1 MYITK
6 DENDENKRLHLDNYK
21 NIIHN
26 KKRGTGL
33 LNNKD
38 LLDKGEK
45 KKGVDVNEREGCIRK
60 SYDIK
65 DDVQEEVNM
74 ECEDDDEEDDS
85 DYDVSFDDMLEKKD
99 NDESYENEDD
109 DDDDDVLY
117 EDEYDEE
124 MRNINF
130 NSYNNYYYRVFNN
143 NEDDKNEIKELIK
156 NNKFLNNKP
165 SSHHEDEL
173 NKKEIL
179 FEKYNKLLSSYKL
192 EKEYKNKKENI
203 GWEKKVVNSSH
214 NNKMKEVKVNN
225 NKEDINNMNNINDE
239 SPCYS
244 CKSDEINYN
253 DINNDKDFINDVLN
267 RIDEIYNKEC
277 RYKNLKCVNNK
288 NNKICINDLN
298 LSIISEYLNVDISVF
313 HKKTT
318 VLLVGNTYSGKSSFI
333 NWLAENYVQ
342 NTSSINKKNEIT
354 YVDIKNN
361 FTFNFNKLNNKYNQF
376 GILNEMKN
384 KKRGPYMYPL
394 NCNDDEYVYNNKN
407 NNNVDCI
414 NNKITFS
421 GEHCDYLFRP
431 FRKLRDNLKNVKKY
445 IYGKISYQNDVTK
458 YMNRINYVS
467 FIDSTGINDIKDE
480 EYDNILMNL
489 TKYVDL
495 VFIFIDSTKLSIN
508 KRLLKIINYVIDNQ
522 INKVTICL
530 TKIDMIKKINLYR
543 LVFYLTQYFLANLN
557 IFKYNLLNDNNENS
571 EENDKS
577 PQWNDHYNYMINDYN
592 NKDYKKR
599 DPYFLYGD
607 DFNDKPI
614 YKKINN
620 LLNRSMRS
628 FQNIFLIPAVLK
640 RMINNKHVNRKEK
653 RNAGLGDVIGVEGIH
668 AADLD
673 RHHMYNEESTLQANE
688 RCGNKYNK
696 NEEKEEQ
703 EESLFKKILTKSY
716 SSFKGKLM
724 QSNLSDIHEDDIG
737 SDKGISKNFILE
749 ETGNDKEY
757 INTSYDVNNDLY
769 DNRRSFYTSPQRN
782 RYSNNNLRN
791 EERCK
796 VDVNNKYNI
805 SNMVDNIQNVNYK
818 NREYNNNNNYYYY
831 NCKDDNKDIFNE
843 KTNNMCNNKKIKY
856 IDCIKNLSVFLGVLI
871 FEVTRTVYCLIHT
884 SINTYLKTSGNKII
898 NEKKLQNLEDM
909 KKEKLKYVNNKNN
922 NSLKILDF
930 LTIYLPEI
938 YNSPLKREKWTYNK
952 NDINY
957 EHMQRNRLSFNLHYE
972 HMKYNKDINN
982 VNNDESNNYHND
994 YNNDDD
1000 IFRRSNRND
1009 CNLQRR
1015 SIPVDFMLLD
1025 KRNERNETFLDKR
1038 NERNENFVDKRNYIS
1053 NRDIYVHKEHI
1064 SPYDNTFYDN
1074 NKNNLK
1080 NTRHINNKY
1089 EHNIEKDKYQY
1100 DYKYKYDY
1108 NYKYDCDY
1116 NNDMSSD
1123 KRDKNIRNF
1132 YYHDN
1137 FNKEKR
1143 NTYFIKENNYYYED
1157 DNIYKREINNNNNN
1171 NNLKNNIFHNNN
1183 YHNNVKELNMIQE
1196 LLYKIDESI
1205 NLKTNQSIYMLKKDL
1220 ETIQNSCLKKIF
1232 ENNEILKKNKSLRIQ
1247 KLKFY
1252 FFKYTA
1258 IFIGFIISLL
1268 RYDLLVYFSFIK
1280 PEILFSIFSKYFLF
1294 LSSYNKN
1301 SLFITINVI
1310 LIIAYFSLYFRYNKR
1325 NYFKSLDKSDLNKI
1339 KIILLF
1345 TQIIFDEINQIHMK
1359 LLGKNGKK

>member
-6 DENDENKRLHLDNYK
+6 DKNDENKRMDLDSYK

-33 LNNKD
+33 LNNKE
-38 LLDKGEK
+38 LLDKGDI
-45 KKGVDVNEREGCIRK
+45 KKGADIKEREGCLRK

-65 DDVQEEVNM
+65 NDVEEDVSV
-74 ECEDDDEEDDS
+74 EDEDDS
-85 DYDVSFDDMLEKKD
+85 DYDVSFDEMLEKK
-99 NDESYENEDD
+99 NDDENYENEEEEEEDDDDD

-124 MRNINF
+124 IRDINF

-143 NEDDKNEIKELIK
+143 NEDGKNEIEELIK

-165 SSHHEDEL
+165 SSHHEDDL
-173 NKKEIL
+173 KKKEVM

-192 EKEYKNKKENI
+192 KKEYNNKKENI
-203 GWEKKVVNSSH
+203 GWEKEVVHSYH
-214 NNKMKEVKVNN
+214 NNETKEIKLN
-225 NKEDINNMNNINDE
+225 NKKEEINNMSNVNEE

-244 CKSDEINYN
+244 CKSEDINYD
-253 DINNDKDFINDVLN
+253 DINNDKDFINDVLD

-333 NWLAENYVQ
+333 NWIAENYVQ
-342 NTSSINKKNEIT
+342 NTNSINKKNEIT

-361 FTFNFNKLNNKYNQF
+361 FTFNFKKLNNKYNPF

-384 KKRGPYMYPL
+384 KNRAPNIYSGNY
-394 NCNDDEYVYNNKN
+394 NDDQYVCNNNNNKYN

-431 FRKLRDNLKNVKKY
+431 FRKLRENLKNVKKY

-467 FIDSTGINDIKDE
+467 FIDSTGINEMKDE

-508 KRLLKIINYVIDNQ
+508 KRLLRIINYIIDNQ
-522 INKVTICL
+522 MNKVTICL

-543 LVFYLTQYFLANLN
+543 LVFYLTQYFLGNLN
-557 IFKYNLLNDNNENS
+557 IFKYNLLNDNKENNED
-571 EENDKS
+571 NDNT
-577 PQWNDHYNYMINDYN
+577 PQWNDHHNYMINDY
-592 NKDYKKR
+592 KKR
-599 DPYFLYGD
+599 DPHFLYGD
-607 DFNDKPI
+607 NFNDKPI

-620 LLNRSMRS
+620 FLNRSMRS
-628 FQNIFLIPAVLK
+628 FQNIFLMPEVLK
-640 RMINNKHVNRKEK
+640 RMINTKHVNRKVK
-653 RNAGLGDVIGVEGIH
+653 RNLPLGDAKGMGGMIVG
-668 AADLD
+668 DLD
-673 RHHMYNEESTLQANE
+673 EHHMYNEQSILPANE
-688 RCGNKYNK
+688 DGVCK
-696 NEEKEEQ
+696 NNQNEEQ

-724 QSNLSDIHEDDIG
+724 QNNLSDVDEEDLG
-737 SDKGISKNFILE
+737 YDKRISKNFILE
-749 ETGNDKEY
+749 ETGSDQEY
-757 INTSYDVNNDLY
+757 IHTLDNVNNDLY
-769 DNRRSFYTSPQRN
+769 DDRRSFYTSPQRN
-782 RYSNNNLRN
+782 RYSNKNLRN
-791 EERCK
+791 EEHYK
-796 VDVNNKYNI
+796 VDVKNKYNI
-805 SNMVDNIQNVNYK
+805 KNMVNNMENTNYK
-818 NREYNNNNNYYYY
+818 KREDNTNY
-831 NCKDDNKDIFNE
+831 NCKDDDNKDIFNKK

-856 IDCIKNLSVFLGVLI
+856 VDCIKNVSVFLGVLI
-871 FEVTRTVYCLIHT
+871 FEVITTVYSLIHT
-884 SINTYLKTSGNKII
+884 SINTYLKTSGKKII
-898 NEKKLQNLEDM
+898 NERKLQNLEDM
-909 KKEKLKYVNNKNN
+909 KKEKWKYENNNNKYKDKNKN
-922 NSLKILDF
+922 CLKILDF

-938 YNSPLKREKWTYNK
+938 SNSPLKREKWTYNK
-952 NDINY
+952 DDLNY
-957 EHMQRNRLSFNLHYE
+957 EHMKRNRLSCNLHFE
-972 HMKYNKDINN
+972 NVKYKKDINN
-982 VNNDESNNYHND
+982 VNNYDNNNYHND

-1000 IFRRSNRND
+1000 IFRRSNKND

-1025 KRNERNETFLDKR
+1025 KRNEKNGIKEKYV
-1038 NERNENFVDKRNYIS
+1038 EKKNYIS
-1053 NRDIYVHKEHI
+1053 NRDGYVYKEHT
-1064 SPYDNTFYDN
+1064 SHYDNKFYDS
-1074 NKNNLK
+1074 NKNNIK
-1080 NTRHINNKY
+1080 NIRHNNINMNQY
-1089 EHNIEKDKYQY
+1089 EENIEKDKYK
-1100 DYKYKYDY
+1100 YKYKY
-1108 NYKYDCDY
+1108 NY
-1116 NNDMSSD
+1116 NNDMSS
-1123 KRDKNIRNF
+1123 KNGVKNMPNF

-1137 FNKEKR
+1137 FNNEKR
-1143 NTYFIKENNYYYED
+1143 NNEYFIKENNYYYYDDDDD
-1157 DNIYKREINNNNNN
+1157 DNIYKREMNN
-1171 NNLKNNIFHNNN
+1171 FHN
-1183 YHNNVKELNMIQE
+1183 NNVKELNMIHE

-1220 ETIQNSCLKKIF
+1220 ETIQNSCLKKIY
-1232 ENNEILKKNKSLRIQ
+1232 ENNEIIKKNKSLRIE

-1310 LIIAYFSLYFRYNKR
+1310 LIIAYFSLYIRYNKR

-1359 LLGKNGKK
+1359 LLGKKGKK

>member
-1 MYITK
+1 MYIIK
-6 DENDENKRLHLDNYK
+6 DKYDENKRMDLDNYK

-38 LLDKGEK
+38 LLDKADI
-45 KKGVDVNEREGCIRK
+45 KKGVDVKESESCMRK

-65 DDVQEEVNM
+65 EDEE
-74 ECEDDDEEDDS
+74 EDSVEGEDEGEDEDDS
-85 DYDVSFDDMLEKKD
+85 DYDVSFDEMLEKKD
-99 NDESYENEDD
+99 DDENYENDDNDDD

-117 EDEYDEE
+117 EDEYDQEI
-124 MRNINF
+124 RDINF

-143 NEDDKNEIKELIK
+143 NEDGKNEIEELIK
-156 NNKFLNNKP
+156 NNKFLNKKP

-173 NKKEIL
+173 KKKEIM

-192 EKEYKNKKENI
+192 KKDYKNKKENI
-203 GWEKKVVNSSH
+203 RWDNNVVDSYEN
-214 NNKMKEVKVNN
+214 NNKMKEIELNN
-225 NKEDINNMNNINDE
+225 KKEDINNMTYNNIYDE

-244 CKSDEINYN
+244 CKSEDMFYD

-277 RYKNLKCVNNK
+277 RYKNLKSVNNK

-333 NWLAENYVQ
+333 NWMSENYVQ
-342 NTSSINKKNEIT
+342 NTSSIINKKNEIT

-361 FTFNFNKLNNKYNQF
+361 FTFNFKKLNNKYNQF

-384 KKRGPYMYPL
+384 KKMESYMYSG
-394 NCNDDEYVYNNKN
+394 NENEDSNVHNKNKNNNKN
-407 NNNVDCI
+407 NNQNIPCT
-414 NNKITFS
+414 NNKIIFS

-431 FRKLRDNLKNVKKY
+431 FKKLRENLKNVKKY

-467 FIDSTGINDIKDE
+467 FIDSTGINEIRDE

-489 TKYVDL
+489 SQYVDL

-508 KRLLKIINYVIDNQ
+508 KRLLRIINYVIDNQ

-530 TKIDMIKKINLYR
+530 TKIDMIKKIHLYR
-543 LVFYLTQYFLANLN
+543 LVFYLTQYFVGNLN
-557 IFKYNLLNDNNENS
+557 VFKYNLLKHNNIETDQDD
-571 EENDKS
+571 DKNI
-577 PQWNDHYNYMINDYN
+577 QLNNHHTYMINDY
-592 NKDYKKR
+592 KKT

-607 DFNDKPI
+607 NLNDKPV

-620 LLNRSMRS
+620 FLNRSMRS
-628 FQNIFLIPAVLK
+628 FQNIFLMPAVLK
-640 RMINNKHVNRKEK
+640 RMINKKQLTSKVKNETVM
-653 RNAGLGDVIGVEGIH
+653 GVE
-668 AADLD
+668 AMRVNDLD
-673 RHHMYNEESTLQANE
+673 GPSIYNEDRPLA
-688 RCGNKYNK
+688 GNDLCRN
-696 NEEKEEQ
+696 NQNNEKEG
-703 EESLFKKILTKSY
+703 SIFKKILTKSY
-716 SSFKGKLM
+716 NSFKEKLIECN
-724 QSNLSDIHEDDIG
+724 SSDSLEHHIVN
-737 SDKGISKNFILE
+737 DKGISKNFILE
-749 ETGNDKEY
+749 ENKKEEKY
-757 INTSYDVNNDLY
+757 INILDEINNDSY
-769 DNRRSFYTSPQRN
+769 DNRKSFYTSTERN
-782 RYSNNNLRN
+782 RYSNNNLR
-791 EERCK
+791 
-796 VDVNNKYNI
+796 
-805 SNMVDNIQNVNYK
+805 SQNYK
-818 NREYNNNNNYYYY
+818 KSGDNNYY
-831 NCKDDNKDIFNE
+831 NCKDDNK
-843 KTNNMCNNKKIKY
+843 NMCNNKKIKY
-856 IDCIKNLSVFLGVLI
+856 VDCIKNLSIFLGVLF
-871 FEVTRTVYCLIHT
+871 FEVIKTIYSLIHT
-884 SINTYLKTSGNKII
+884 SINTYLKTNGKKIM

-909 KKEKLKYVNNKNN
+909 KKEKLKYENNKNN

-938 YNSPLKREKWTYNK
+938 INSPLKKEKWTYNK

-957 EHMQRNRLSFNLHYE
+957 EHKKRNRMSCNINFE
-972 HMKYNKDINN
+972 HMKYNKYING
-982 VNNDESNNYHND
+982 VIKNNDKNNYNSSYND
-994 YNNDDD
+994 YNNNDDD
-1000 IFRRSNRND
+1000 IFDRRNRND
-1009 CNLQRR
+1009 YNLQRR

-1025 KRNERNETFLDKR
+1025 KRKNEKNKNYIDK
-1038 NERNENFVDKRNYIS
+1038 NNYIS
-1053 NRDIYVHKEHI
+1053 NREYYEKTDHFSH
-1064 SPYDNTFYDN
+1064 YDNKFYDG

-1080 NTRHINNKY
+1080 NLRHINNNNY
-1089 EHNIEKDKYQY
+1089 EHDIERDNYKY
-1100 DYKYKYDY
+1100 DYKYDNKYD
-1108 NYKYDCDY
+1108 NNY
-1116 NNDMSSD
+1116 NNDKGND
-1123 KRDKNIRNF
+1123 
-1132 YYHDN
+1132 
-1137 FNKEKR
+1137 
-1143 NTYFIKENNYYYED
+1143 YFIKEDNYYYED
-1157 DNIYKREINNNNNN
+1157 DENIYKRQMNNNINHIDHIDHIDHINNNNNN
-1171 NNLKNNIFHNNN
+1171 YSNS
-1183 YHNNVKELNMIQE
+1183 VKELNMIHE

-1232 ENNEILKKNKSLRIQ
+1232 ENNEIIKKNKSLRIQ

-1280 PEILFSIFSKYFLF
+1280 PELLFSIFSKYFLF

-1359 LLGKNGKK
+1359 LLGKKEKK

>member
-6 DENDENKRLHLDNYK
+6 DKNDENKRMDLDSYK

-33 LNNKD
+33 LNNKE
-38 LLDKGEK
+38 LLDKGDI
-45 KKGVDVNEREGCIRK
+45 KKGADIKEREGCLRK

-65 DDVQEEVNM
+65 NDVEEDVSV
-74 ECEDDDEEDDS
+74 EDEDDS
-85 DYDVSFDDMLEKKD
+85 DYDVSFDEMLEKK
-99 NDESYENEDD
+99 NDDENYENEEEEEDDDD

-124 MRNINF
+124 IRDINF

-143 NEDDKNEIKELIK
+143 NEDGKNEIEELIK

-165 SSHHEDEL
+165 SSHHEDDL
-173 NKKEIL
+173 KKKEVM

-192 EKEYKNKKENI
+192 KKEYNNKKENI
-203 GWEKKVVNSSH
+203 GWEKEVVHSYH
-214 NNKMKEVKVNN
+214 NNETKEIKLN
-225 NKEDINNMNNINDE
+225 NKKEEINNMSNVNEE

-244 CKSDEINYN
+244 CKSEDINYD
-253 DINNDKDFINDVLN
+253 DINNDKDFINDVLD

-333 NWLAENYVQ
+333 NWIAENYVQ
-342 NTSSINKKNEIT
+342 NTNSINKKNEIT

-361 FTFNFNKLNNKYNQF
+361 FTFNFKKLNNKYNPF

-384 KKRGPYMYPL
+384 KNRAPNIYSGNY
-394 NCNDDEYVYNNKN
+394 NDDQYVCNNNNKYN

-431 FRKLRDNLKNVKKY
+431 FRKLRENLKNVKKY

-467 FIDSTGINDIKDE
+467 FIDSTGINEMKDE

-508 KRLLKIINYVIDNQ
+508 KRLLRIINYIIDNQ
-522 INKVTICL
+522 MNKVTICL

-543 LVFYLTQYFLANLN
+543 LVFYLTQYFLGNLN
-557 IFKYNLLNDNNENS
+557 IFKYNLLNDNKENNED
-571 EENDKS
+571 NDNT
-577 PQWNDHYNYMINDYN
+577 PHWNDHHNYMINDY
-592 NKDYKKR
+592 KKR
-599 DPYFLYGD
+599 DPHFLYGD

-620 LLNRSMRS
+620 FLNRSMRS
-628 FQNIFLIPAVLK
+628 FQNIFLMPEVLK
-640 RMINNKHVNRKEK
+640 RMINTKHVNRKVK
-653 RNAGLGDVIGVEGIH
+653 RNLPLGDAKGVGGMIVG
-668 AADLD
+668 DLD
-673 RHHMYNEESTLQANE
+673 EHHMYNEQSILPANE
-688 RCGNKYNK
+688 DGVSK
-696 NEEKEEQ
+696 NNQNEEQ

-724 QSNLSDIHEDDIG
+724 QNNLSDVDEEDLG
-737 SDKGISKNFILE
+737 YDKRISKNFILE
-749 ETGNDKEY
+749 ETGSDQEY
-757 INTSYDVNNDLY
+757 IHTLDNVNNDLY
-769 DNRRSFYTSPQRN
+769 DDRRSFYTSPQRN
-782 RYSNNNLRN
+782 RYSNKNLRN
-791 EERCK
+791 EEHYK
-796 VDVNNKYNI
+796 VDVKNKYNI
-805 SNMVDNIQNVNYK
+805 KNMVNNMENTNYK
-818 NREYNNNNNYYYY
+818 KREDNTNY
-831 NCKDDNKDIFNE
+831 NCKDDDNKDIFNKK
-843 KTNNMCNNKKIKY
+843 KTNKMCNNKKIKY
-856 IDCIKNLSVFLGVLI
+856 VDCIKNVSVFLGVLI
-871 FEVTRTVYCLIHT
+871 FEVITTVYSLIHT
-884 SINTYLKTSGNKII
+884 SINTYLKTSGKKII
-898 NEKKLQNLEDM
+898 NERKLQNLEDM
-909 KKEKLKYVNNKNN
+909 KKEKWKYENNNNNKDKNKDKN
-922 NSLKILDF
+922 KNCLKILDF

-938 YNSPLKREKWTYNK
+938 SNSPLKREKWTYNK
-952 NDINY
+952 DDLNY
-957 EHMQRNRLSFNLHYE
+957 EHMKRNRLSCNLHFE
-972 HMKYNKDINN
+972 NVKYKKDINN
-982 VNNDESNNYHND
+982 VNNYDNNNYHND

-1000 IFRRSNRND
+1000 IFRRSNKND

-1025 KRNERNETFLDKR
+1025 KRNEKNEIK
-1038 NERNENFVDKRNYIS
+1038 EKYVEKKNYIS
-1053 NRDIYVHKEHI
+1053 NRDGYVYKEHT
-1064 SPYDNTFYDN
+1064 SHYDNKFYDS
-1074 NKNNLK
+1074 NKNNIK
-1080 NTRHINNKY
+1080 NIRHNNINMNQY
-1089 EHNIEKDKYQY
+1089 EENIEKDKYK
-1100 DYKYKYDY
+1100 YKYKY
-1108 NYKYDCDY
+1108 NY
-1116 NNDMSSD
+1116 NNDMSS
-1123 KRDKNIRNF
+1123 KNGVKNMPNF

-1137 FNKEKR
+1137 FNNEKR
-1143 NTYFIKENNYYYED
+1143 NNEYFIKENNYYYDDDDDD
-1157 DNIYKREINNNNNN
+1157 DNIYKREMNN
-1171 NNLKNNIFHNNN
+1171 FHN
-1183 YHNNVKELNMIQE
+1183 NNVKELNMIHE

-1220 ETIQNSCLKKIF
+1220 ETIQNSCLKKIY
-1232 ENNEILKKNKSLRIQ
+1232 ENNEIIKKNKSLRIE

-1310 LIIAYFSLYFRYNKR
+1310 LIIAYFSLYIRYNKR

-1359 LLGKNGKK
+1359 LLGKKGKK